1 MSNNDFQA
9 VLSAPGVDLTGQSPA
24 NLETGEIQTLNPP
37 RYFDRHFLVPSLG
50 PFFAEG
56 VKVVKV
62 GIPGMPDEE
71 LHLGTD
77 YFLTHKYAEATYY
90 LSQDAP
96 PRTLYASISFYDPT
110 LVGQIKL
117 DYQYLGGPFKL
128 SGAQVLQLL
137 ADRIYNPRI
146 AYMEQITGAYV
157 RFPPTDHPTDANTI
171 EFGFTE
177 VAERLRD
184 IRDALLSNSGRA
196 IYTSDQVNVMV
207 NDLRSEIDELRTAIN
222 NDSFGGQ

>member
-9 VLSAPGVDLTGQSPA
+9 VLSAPGVDLTGQSPD
-24 NLETGEIQTLNPP
+24 NRETGEIQTLNPP
-37 RYFDRHFLVPSLG
+37 RYFDRHFVVPAFA
-50 PFFAEG
+50 PFFQEG
-56 VKVVKV
+56 LKVYKM
-62 GIPGMPDEE
+62 GLPNMPDDE
-71 LHLGTD
+71 LIKGTD
-77 YFLTHKYAEATYY
+77 YYLTHKYAEATYY

-128 SGAQVLQLL
+128 SGAQILQLL

-157 RFPPTDHPTDANTI
+157 RFPPTDHPTDAATI
-171 EFGFTE
+171 EFGFTD

-184 IRDALLSNSGRA
+184 IRDALLANSGNA
-196 IYTSDQVNVMV
+196 IYTSDQVNIMM
-207 NDLRSEIDELRTAIN
+207 NDLRSEIDELRTVVTT
-222 NDSFGGQ
+222 DSFRG